1 MKLTLTIEE
10 AQDVIQ
16 VLEEQQ
22 SNYGTEHTPER
33 IVRIR
38 GVIEKLK
45 NKGK

>member
-1 MKLTLTIEE
+1 MKLTLTTDE

-16 VLEEQQ
+16 VLEEHQ

-33 IVRIR
+33 ILRIR

-45 NKGK
+45 NEGK